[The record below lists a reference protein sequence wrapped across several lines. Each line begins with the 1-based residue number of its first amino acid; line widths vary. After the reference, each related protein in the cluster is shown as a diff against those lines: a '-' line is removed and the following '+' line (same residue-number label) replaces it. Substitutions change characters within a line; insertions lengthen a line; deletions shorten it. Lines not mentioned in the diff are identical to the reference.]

1 MSRVNRQKHT
11 RREVEDSYELP
22 TQNEYIVRVLSSK
35 GNNLHE
41 VESAEDEENFLV
53 SMPQKFRKNLWIKR
67 NDFILVQKIDEGD
80 KVKAEIVRVLTRE
93 HVKIFEDAKVWP
105 KKFTKKREHAEDLD
119 DEGLVQNTNRKFEI
133 NKSSENSDSSD

>member
-11 RREVEDSYELP
+11 KREVEDSYELP
-22 TQNEYIVRVLSSK
+22 AENEFIVRVVSSK

-67 NDFILVQKIDEGD
+67 NDYILVQKIDEGD

-93 HVKIFEDAKVWP
+93 HVKVFEGAKVWP
-105 KKFTKKREHAEDLD
+105 KKFTKKREHEDDLD
-119 DEGLVQNTNRKFEI
+119 DEGLVQNTNRKFEA
-133 NKSSENSDSSD
+133 NESTDSDSSD